1 MTSPHVDPDGVCPRT
16 ISLDTDLRYHK
27 RKMPNTNLSVSGPAS
42 AIRRATGA
50 RGGNPLRRQGPLAP
64 RGAKRASFRRR
75 FVALIRS
82 PQAAST
88 AALPP
93 LSPIRL
99 TPSWRLALRDSR
111 SGYKT
116 WSASMAGG
124 RGGSSPI
131 WPWRTSCCASASG
144 AWRISSFSAVDVAPD
159 EPRPLGLHRADL
171 RAPLGC

>member
-16 ISLDTDLRYHK
+16 ISLDTDLRYDK